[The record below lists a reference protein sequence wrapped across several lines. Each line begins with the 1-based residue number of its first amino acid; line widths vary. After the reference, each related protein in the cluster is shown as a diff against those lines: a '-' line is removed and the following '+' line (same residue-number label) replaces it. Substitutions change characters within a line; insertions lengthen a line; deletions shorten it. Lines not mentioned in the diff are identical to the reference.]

1 MKEIESHDF
10 IDVLILMNTALERSL
25 TVVEKD
31 KLRNILIRWDV
42 IYEANKIKK

>member
-1 MKEIESHDF
+1 MKEIESQDF
-10 IDVLILMNTALERSL
+10 IDVLILMNTALERRL

-31 KLRNILIRWDV
+31 KLRNILIRWDA